1 MLFHTTFK
9 AKAGFT
15 HEAQK
20 RTLELWAKWQPP
32 KGFELKAFYMAA
44 DGRGF
49 TIAEAETAEAAY
61 EANAPWL
68 IFFDWDLVP
77 IVEIEKAVGITQKA
91 IAFRE
96 SK

>member
-9 AKAGFT
+9 AKVSFT
-15 HEAQK
+15 HEVQK
-20 RTLELWAKWQPP
+20 RALELWAKWQPP
-32 KGFELKAFYMAA
+32 KGLEMKAFYMAA

-49 TIAEAETAEAAY
+49 TIAEVESAEAAY

-68 IFFDWDLVP
+68 VFFDFELVP
-77 IVEIEKAVGITQKA
+77 IVEIEKAAGIAQKA

-96 SK
+96 S